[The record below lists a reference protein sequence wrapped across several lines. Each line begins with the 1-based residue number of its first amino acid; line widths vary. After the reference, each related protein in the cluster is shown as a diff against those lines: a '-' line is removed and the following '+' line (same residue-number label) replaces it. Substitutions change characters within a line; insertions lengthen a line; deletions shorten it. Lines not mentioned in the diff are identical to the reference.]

1 MSLKGDFFNDFLN
14 EINGQLADQGRDKLS
29 KSDFQNKKKKVILS
43 LILNEKSTRQKD
55 FTKIFPIMSIIS
67 LYNLKTILD
76 YENCEIRLVHNL
88 YHLFSLTGRARP
100 YSTYK
105 NTQKSRRFKLKS
117 GF

>member
-1 MSLKGDFFNDFLN
+1 LSLKGDFFNDFLN

-76 YENCEIRLVHNL
+76 YENCELEIMFIAKEEN
-88 YHLFSLTGRARP
+88 
-100 YSTYK
+100 
-105 NTQKSRRFKLKS
+105 
-117 GF
+117 

>member
-29 KSDFQNKKKKVILS
+29 KSDFQNKKKKVILI

-76 YENCEIRLVHNL
+76 YENCELEIMFIAKEEN
-88 YHLFSLTGRARP
+88 
-100 YSTYK
+100 
-105 NTQKSRRFKLKS
+105 
-117 GF
+117 

>member
-76 YENCEIRLVHNL
+76 YENCELEIMFIAKEEN
-88 YHLFSLTGRARP
+88 
-100 YSTYK
+100 
-105 NTQKSRRFKLKS
+105 
-117 GF
+117 

>member
-76 YENCEIRLVHNL
+76 YENCELEIM
-88 YHLFSLTGRARP
+88 FIAKE
-100 YSTYK
+100 K
-105 NTQKSRRFKLKS
+105 N
-117 GF
+117 

>member
-43 LILNEKSTRQKD
+43 LILDEKSTRQKD

-76 YENCEIRLVHNL
+76 YENCELEIMFIAKEEN
-88 YHLFSLTGRARP
+88 
-100 YSTYK
+100 
-105 NTQKSRRFKLKS
+105 
-117 GF
+117 

>member
-29 KSDFQNKKKKVILS
+29 KSDFQNKKKNVILS

-76 YENCEIRLVHNL
+76 YENCELEIMFIAKEEN
-88 YHLFSLTGRARP
+88 
-100 YSTYK
+100 
-105 NTQKSRRFKLKS
+105 
-117 GF
+117 